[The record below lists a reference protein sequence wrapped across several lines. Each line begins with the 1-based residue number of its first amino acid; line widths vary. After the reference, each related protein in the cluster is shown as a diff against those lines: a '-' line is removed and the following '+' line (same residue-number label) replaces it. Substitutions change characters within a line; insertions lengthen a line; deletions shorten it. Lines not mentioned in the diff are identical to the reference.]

1 MLRLFSTRRPTS
13 SSQIVILF
21 SKPNIYNNVYQFF
34 INLELITQ
42 NKTDSKLKP
51 YCLHYVTFLFCNQYK
66 YSYCCFVID
75 ELTILDNLPYKMKTD
90 VAINVHINTLN
101 KVQLFKHCDDALL
114 RDLVL
119 KLRPVVYLPGD
130 YICKKVCTYRQ

>member
-1 MLRLFSTRRPTS
+1 M
-13 SSQIVILF
+13 
-21 SKPNIYNNVYQFF
+21 
-34 INLELITQ
+34 
-42 NKTDSKLKP
+42 
-51 YCLHYVTFLFCNQYK
+51 
-66 YSYCCFVID
+66 ID

-130 YICKKVCTYRQ
+130 YICKKVST